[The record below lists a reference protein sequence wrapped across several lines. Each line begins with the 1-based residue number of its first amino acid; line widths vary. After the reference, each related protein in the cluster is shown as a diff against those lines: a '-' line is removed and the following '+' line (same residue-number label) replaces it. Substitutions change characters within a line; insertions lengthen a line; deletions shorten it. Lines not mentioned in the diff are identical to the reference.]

1 MNKLFINALV
11 LGMGLLLAGYPAG
24 HADAAQ
30 KIKVSCVQPENDP
43 QTVAMKTVFKK
54 YVEEKTNGRYEVDVY
69 SGGSLGNFD
78 SVFQGVQFGTIH
90 IATES
95 TANLSAFAK
104 QLSLCD
110 MPYLFPSIP
119 AISYIFEQPVGRKLL
134 SSLESKK
141 VTPLAVM
148 PSTFRIMVSTIPLKK
163 LEDLKNIK
171 FRTTASK
178 SHMNAIAAL
187 GPNPTPMPATEMLTG
202 LQQGVVKALDQDANS
217 WVAYGCIDVAK
228 YALVTDHIPVI
239 YILYCSTRWL
249 DKLPAED
256 RAIILE
262 AVELYRQE
270 ARKMYDAVEEDV
282 FTKTGPERGGIV
294 SFLDDAEKER
304 WKKQGASAYDT
315 LSKEDRA
322 VADEILKVGEAFM
335 ANQK

>member
-1 MNKLFINALV
+1 MKKLFISMLV
-11 LGMGLLLAGYPAG
+11 LGMGLTFAGYPVG

-43 QTVAMKTVFKK
+43 QTIAMKTVFKK

-119 AISYIFEQPVGRKLL
+119 SISYIFEQPVGQKLL
-134 SSLESKK
+134 GSLKSKK
-141 VTPLAVM
+141 VTPLAVL
-148 PSTFRIMVSTIPLKK
+148 PSTFRVMVSTVPLKK
-163 LEDLKNIK
+163 LEDIQNIK

-178 SHMNAIAAL
+178 SHMDAIAAL
-187 GPNPTPMPATEMLTG
+187 GASPTPMPATEMLTG

-239 YILYCSTRWL
+239 YIMYCSTRWL

-262 AVELYRQE
+262 AVELYRKE

-282 FTKTGPERGGIV
+282 FTKTGPARGGII
-294 SFLDDAEKER
+294 SRLDDAEKAR
-304 WKKQGASAYDT
+304 WKAKGASAYDT

-322 VADEILKVGEAFM
+322 IAEEIMKLGEEFIAK
-335 ANQK
+335 QK